1 MHTFNNSIHF
11 SFDDLLYYLLIESTF
26 GFALF
31 ASVFVLPASVFV
43 LPASVFVLPASMEDF
58 PNIVK
63 NTKSD

>member
-1 MHTFNNSIHF
+1 MYTFNNSIHF
-11 SFDDLLYYLLIESTF
+11 SFDNLLYYLLIESTF

-43 LPASVFVLPASMEDF
+43 LPASMEDF